1 MNGDAAYAFFLAF
14 GLLWVGIGAVAVI
27 ALLKADNQPIRL
39 GKWGLLVAL
48 PIILAF
54 MTALVVARLMA

>member
-1 MNGDAAYAFFLAF
+1 
-14 GLLWVGIGAVAVI
+14 VAVI

-39 GKWGLLVAL
+39 GKGGLLVAL